1 MFLLPSIQD
10 FIDDKTPDSIEFCL
24 LVCLT
29 NGDGD
34 PYAIQQ
40 MRSILGLPWYLVDSS
55 VPAWMF
61 DEDYWYKLAKDP
73 DVDDIC
79 VNPLFAAS
87 LFLHVSQTIINRFAD
102 QISQK
107 YCFTDKSGA
116 LLLAKVVRCF
126 RKNLSKGN
134 TFSEREYQRMMESRY
149 IQAVLV
155 WMAFLS
161 GKTNFLSSL
170 PSDVLVAFWDQFVT
184 VFRREPIVLAA
195 NLRENLKSFLLDK
208 EKEGV
213 LHAAEIT
220 PSQFFLF
227 YIDCFNGANLH
238 KISAEVVAQIPAY
251 FFLSLFYTFGGHYKE
266 AVATIQKACK
276 EISNKRVVDD
286 PFLNTFLGIYLLLGK
301 QEPSL
306 FKKAVSLASLKQ
318 TKIPRDGGML
328 FELCSRI
335 TDTESSEWDSAVR
348 NYLQGFN
355 PESFSFWRA
364 LLCTKLRPE
373 STQRDKLK
381 SYADAPELPM
391 FFRREADA
399 VLNPEKYENGE
410 TTFSYANKTCDF
422 GVPPLMSLIKVQAEW
437 ERVIER
443 IIQIQNSRTRRP
455 DTEDSERFV
464 YEVDKDTLEIWPRLQ
479 KRTKN
484 GSWTSGKSL
493 TLSAFKKST
502 SPSGPVENALRN
514 LVEGGERF
522 VSSRLGGA
530 EAMSHLIGYPYV
542 YRLDTDLSQRIEV
555 CKGSLELS
563 FTKNKNGEIV
573 PHHNLENFSQ
583 AALLTY
589 DYLSVWESPEVLKI
603 YHLSHEEQQILGQLN
618 KVKSF
623 PARSVKPLTQ
633 MIKEISTDIPVL
645 SDLVSDKEMKPTAK
659 AVSKITFQFSP
670 TDYNCYSVHAVVRP
684 VPGSTMA
691 FEPGHG
697 LQFVTVNVNKEPVSV
712 CRDLKKEKTNWEEIE
727 NKLLSFS
734 DYQENSD
741 TWILNTEQ
749 VLEFME
755 VLRENKG
762 ICDIAWPQ
770 EVKFKVDKPPITF
783 DSINLNIRSIGSWLT
798 MQGKVQ
804 LDGKTALE
812 MDELLDKIRE
822 AKGRFIKLDDTEYVA
837 ISDKLKKVL
846 SQIAKVTHKKKKEL
860 EISAFNAGSLKELED
875 AGVSLNAD
883 QEYRDLLSRID
894 SANNLN
900 VSVPSALQAELRSY
914 QIDGFEWLARLAHW
928 GAGAILADD
937 MGLGKTIQ
945 TITLLLF
952 RASQGPSLVVTP
964 SSVLYNWRD
973 EISRFAPSLNIH
985 IFNSGDR
992 KKILE
997 TAGNND
1003 VVLCTYG
1010 VLSSEIE
1017 NMSKPVWNV
1026 VVLDE
1031 AHAIKNRTSQISKN
1045 VHSLKSKARVLLT
1058 GTPIQNHL
1066 SEIWNLFD
1074 FANPGLLGSLPD
1086 FSERFIIPIEKY
1098 QDKDQQRLLKKMIS
1112 PFLLRRTKAEVLE
1125 ELPQKTE
1132 ITIKVSMSPEETA
1145 LYENLRNNT
1154 LENLASGEIN
1164 SIQAMAALT
1173 KLRQAACNP
1182 KLVDA
1187 KLDIPSSK
1195 ASVFL
1200 ELVKDLIANNH
1211 RALVFSQF
1219 TSHLALIKQVLD
1231 EAKIEYLYL
1240 DGSTPTSE
1248 RKGLVEKFQ
1257 TGLTPIFLISL
1268 KAGGLGLNLTGADY
1282 VIHLDPWWN
1291 PAIEDQASDRAY
1303 RIGQERA
1310 VTIYRLITENT
1321 IEEKIIDLHLTKR
1334 SLADALL
1341 EGADMSSKLSKEEIL
1356 KLLSV

>member
-1 MFLLPSIQD
+1 
-10 FIDDKTPDSIEFCL
+10 
-24 LVCLT
+24 
-29 NGDGD
+29 
-34 PYAIQQ
+34 
-40 MRSILGLPWYLVDSS
+40 
-55 VPAWMF
+55 
-61 DEDYWYKLAKDP
+61 
-73 DVDDIC
+73 
-79 VNPLFAAS
+79 
-87 LFLHVSQTIINRFAD
+87 
-102 QISQK
+102 
-107 YCFTDKSGA
+107 
-116 LLLAKVVRCF
+116 
-126 RKNLSKGN
+126 
-134 TFSEREYQRMMESRY
+134 
-149 IQAVLV
+149 
-155 WMAFLS
+155 
-161 GKTNFLSSL
+161 
-170 PSDVLVAFWDQFVT
+170 
-184 VFRREPIVLAA
+184 
-195 NLRENLKSFLLDK
+195 
-208 EKEGV
+208 
-213 LHAAEIT
+213 
-220 PSQFFLF
+220 
-227 YIDCFNGANLH
+227 
-238 KISAEVVAQIPAY
+238 
-251 FFLSLFYTFGGHYKE
+251 
-266 AVATIQKACK
+266 
-276 EISNKRVVDD
+276 
-286 PFLNTFLGIYLLLGK
+286 
-301 QEPSL
+301 
-306 FKKAVSLASLKQ
+306 
-318 TKIPRDGGML
+318 
-328 FELCSRI
+328 
-335 TDTESSEWDSAVR
+335 
-348 NYLQGFN
+348 
-355 PESFSFWRA
+355 
-364 LLCTKLRPE
+364 
-373 STQRDKLK
+373 
-381 SYADAPELPM
+381 
-391 FFRREADA
+391 
-399 VLNPEKYENGE
+399 
-410 TTFSYANKTCDF
+410 
-422 GVPPLMSLIKVQAEW
+422 
-437 ERVIER
+437 
-443 IIQIQNSRTRRP
+443 
-455 DTEDSERFV
+455 
-464 YEVDKDTLEIWPRLQ
+464 
-479 KRTKN
+479 
-484 GSWTSGKSL
+484 
-493 TLSAFKKST
+493 
-502 SPSGPVENALRN
+502 
-514 LVEGGERF
+514 
-522 VSSRLGGA
+522 
-530 EAMSHLIGYPYV
+530 
-542 YRLDTDLSQRIEV
+542 
-555 CKGSLELS
+555 
-563 FTKNKNGEIV
+563 
-573 PHHNLENFSQ
+573 
-583 AALLTY
+583 
-589 DYLSVWESPEVLKI
+589 
-603 YHLSHEEQQILGQLN
+603 
-618 KVKSF
+618 
-623 PARSVKPLTQ
+623 
-633 MIKEISTDIPVL
+633 
-645 SDLVSDKEMKPTAK
+645 
-659 AVSKITFQFSP
+659 
-670 TDYNCYSVHAVVRP
+670 
-684 VPGSTMA
+684 
-691 FEPGHG
+691 
-697 LQFVTVNVNKEPVSV
+697 
-712 CRDLKKEKTNWEEIE
+712 
-727 NKLLSFS
+727 
-734 DYQENSD
+734 
-741 TWILNTEQ
+741 
-749 VLEFME
+749 
-755 VLRENKG
+755 
-762 ICDIAWPQ
+762 
-770 EVKFKVDKPPITF
+770 
-783 DSINLNIRSIGSWLT
+783 

-822 AKGRFIKLDDTEYVA
+822 AKGRFIKLNDTEYVA

-894 SANNLN
+894 SANDLN

>member
-1 MFLLPSIQD
+1 MFLLPSIHE
-10 FIDDKTPDSIEFCL
+10 FIDDATPDSIDFCL

-34 PYAIQQ
+34 PYAIEQ
-40 MRSILGLPWYLVDSS
+40 MRSILGLPWYLIDST
-55 VPAWMF
+55 VPGWML
-61 DEDYWYKLAKDP
+61 DEGYWYKLAKEP

-87 LFLHVSQTIINRFAD
+87 LFLHFSQTTINKYSD
-102 QISQK
+102 QISKK
-107 YCFTDKSGA
+107 YAFTDRSGA
-116 LLLAKVVRCF
+116 LLLAKVVCCF
-126 RKNLSKGN
+126 KRNFSKGDSL
-134 TFSEREYQRMMESRY
+134 SEREYHRMVDSRY

-161 GKTNFLSSL
+161 GKINFLSSL
-170 PSDVLVAFWDQFVT
+170 PADVLEAFWDQFVA
-184 VFRREPIVLAA
+184 VFRREPIILAA
-195 NLRENLKSFLLDK
+195 NLPEKLKSFLLAK
-208 EKEGV
+208 EEEGV
-213 LHAAEIT
+213 LDGAQIT

-227 YIDCFNGANLH
+227 YIDCFSGENLYKITAGVRTH
-238 KISAEVVAQIPAY
+238 ISAH
-251 FFLSLFYTFGGHYKE
+251 FFSSLFYTFRGHYKE
-266 AVATIQKACK
+266 AVTEIQKACK
-276 EISNKRVVDD
+276 VISSKRVVDD

-306 FKKAVSLASLKQ
+306 FKKAGSLASVKQ
-318 TKIPRDGGML
+318 AKLPREGGML
-328 FELCSRI
+328 FELCSQI
-335 TDTESSEWDSAVR
+335 TDTESYEWESAVT
-348 NYLQGFN
+348 NYLNGFN
-355 PESFSFWRA
+355 PRSFNFWRA
-364 LLCTKLRPE
+364 LLSTKLGLE
-373 STQRDKLK
+373 SSSRDELK
-381 SYADAPELPM
+381 SYADAPELPL

-410 TTFSYANKTCDF
+410 TTFSYADKTYDF
-422 GVPPLMSLIKVQAEW
+422 GAPPLMSLIKVQAEW

-443 IIQIQNSRTRRP
+443 IIQIQNSRTRSS
-455 DTEDSERFV
+455 DTEESERFV
-464 YEVDKDTLEIWPRLQ
+464 YEINENTLDILPRLQ

-522 VSSRLGGA
+522 IPSRLGGV
-530 EAMSHLIGYPYV
+530 EALSHLIGYPHV
-542 YRLDTDLSQRIEV
+542 YRSGTDLSQRIEV
-555 CKGSLELS
+555 RKGSLELS
-563 FTKNKNGEIV
+563 FTKNKDGEIV

-583 AALLTY
+583 DTLLTY
-589 DYLSVWESPEVLKI
+589 DYLSVWESLELVKI
-603 YHLSHEEQQILGQLN
+603 YHLSKEEQQILAQLN
-618 KVKSF
+618 KVSSF

-645 SDLVSDKEMKPTAK
+645 SDLVSDKDMKPTAK

-670 TDYNCYSVHAVVRP
+670 ADYNCYSVHAVVRP

-691 FEPGHG
+691 FEPGDG

-712 CRDLKKEKTNWEEIE
+712 SRDLKKEKVNWEDIE
-727 NKLLSFS
+727 NKLLGFT

-755 VLRENKG
+755 VLRENKK

-812 MDELLDKIRE
+812 MDQLLDKIRE
-822 AKGRFIKLDDTEYVA
+822 AKGRFIQLDDTEYVA

-860 EISAFNAGSLKELED
+860 EISAFNAGSLKELE
-875 AGVSLNAD
+875 AEGVSLNAD

-894 SANNLN
+894 SAKELK
-900 VSVPSALQAELRSY
+900 VAVPQTLQAELRSY
-914 QIDGFEWLARLAHW
+914 QIDGFEWLAKLSHW

-997 TAGNND
+997 NAGNND

-1017 NMSKPVWNV
+1017 NMAKRVWNV

-1045 VHSLKSKARVLLT
+1045 VHSLQSKARVLLT

-1086 FSERFIIPIEKY
+1086 FSERFILPIEKY

-1112 PFLLRRTKAEVLE
+1112 PFLLRRTKSEVLE

-1132 ITIKVSMSPEETA
+1132 ITIKVSMSQEETA

-1182 KLVDA
+1182 KLVDN

-1200 ELVKDLIANNH
+1200 ELVKELIANNH

-1248 RKGLVEKFQ
+1248 RKSLVEKFQ
-1257 TGLTPIFLISL
+1257 TGSTPIFLISL

-1303 RIGQERA
+1303 RMGQERA

>member
-1 MFLLPSIQD
+1 MFFIPSIKE
-10 FIDDKTPDSIEFCL
+10 FIAEKSVDDIEFCL

-34 PYAIQQ
+34 PYSIQQ
-40 MRSILGLPWYLVDSS
+40 MQYMIGIPWHFTDSR
-55 VPAWMF
+55 VPSWMF
-61 DEDYWYKLAKDP
+61 EEDYWYKLAKDK
-73 DVDDIC
+73 DINDIC

-87 LFLHVSQTIINRFAD
+87 MFLNLSPTLID
-102 QISQK
+102 K
-107 YCFTDKSGA
+107 YTDKLSDKFFFTDIIGA
-116 LLLAKVVRCF
+116 LLLAKVVRYF
-126 RKNLSKGN
+126 KRNFSKGN
-134 TFSEREYQRMMESRY
+134 SFTDREYKKMMNSRY

-155 WMAFLS
+155 WMTFLD

-170 PSDVLVAFWDQFVT
+170 PSDVLKTVWNQFVS
-184 VFRREPIVLAA
+184 VFRRDPIVLGA
-195 NLRENLKSFLLDK
+195 NLPDNVKSFFLAKGAEGLFDDALLAPK
-208 EKEGV
+208 E
-213 LHAAEIT
+213 
-220 PSQFFLF
+220 FFFF
-227 YIDCFNGANLH
+227 YIDCFSGANI
-238 KISAEVVAQIPAY
+238 KKMATKVAGQVPTC
-251 FFLSLFYTFGGHYKE
+251 FLSSLIYAFGGKYKE
-266 AVATIQKACK
+266 AVSTIQKACK
-276 EISNKRVVDD
+276 EISSKRVIDD

-301 QEPSL
+301 HDPSL
-306 FKKAVSLASLKQ
+306 FKKAVSLASVKQ
-318 TKIPRDGGML
+318 AKLPREAGTL
-328 FELCSRI
+328 FYLCSQI
-335 TDTESSEWDSAVR
+335 TDTSSYEWDNIATDYS
-348 NYLQGFN
+348 QGFN
-355 PESFSFWRA
+355 PTTFKFWRCLLSLKLEQRASSRKELESFA
-364 LLCTKLRPE
+364 E
-373 STQRDKLK
+373 
-381 SYADAPELPM
+381 APRMPL

-399 VLNPEKYENGE
+399 VLNPEKYGNGE
-410 TTFSYANKTCDF
+410 TTFKYENHVYDF
-422 GVPPLMSLIKVQAEW
+422 GVPPLISLIKTQAEW

-443 IIQIQNSRTRRP
+443 IIQIQNSRPKIQESEAT
-455 DTEDSERFV
+455 ERFV
-464 YEVDKDTLEIWPRLQ
+464 YEVDKDTLEVWPRLQ
-479 KRTKN
+479 KRHKN
-484 GSWTSGKSL
+484 GTWSSGKSL
-493 TLSAFKKST
+493 SLSAFKKST

-514 LVEGGERF
+514 MVELGVRF
-522 VSSRLGGA
+522 MPSQLRGINPLSR
-530 EAMSHLIGYPYV
+530 LIGYPYV
-542 YRLDTDLSQRIEV
+542 YLLNTGLSQRVDV

-563 FTKNKNGEIV
+563 FIKNEKGEIV
-573 PHHNLENFSQ
+573 PHHNLEEFTESQ
-583 AALLTY
+583 LLMHNY
-589 DYLSVWESPEVLKI
+589 FCAWVSPDVLKI
-603 YHLSHEEQQILGQLN
+603 YHLTKEEQLILEQLY

-623 PARSVKPLTQ
+623 PAISVKPLTQ
-633 MIKEISTDIPVL
+633 MIKEISTQIPVL
-645 SDLVSDKEMKPTAK
+645 SDLVSDKDMKPTAK
-659 AVSKITFQFSP
+659 SVSKIVFQFTP
-670 TDYNCYSVHAVVRP
+670 ADYNCYSVHAVVRP

-691 FEPGHG
+691 FQPGHG

-712 CRDLKKEKTNWEEIE
+712 KRDLKKEKLNWEEID
-727 NKLLSFS
+727 NKLLEFTDFQDDAES
-734 DYQENSD
+734 
-741 TWILNTEQ
+741 WVLNTEQ

-755 VLRENKG
+755 ILRENKK
-762 ICDIAWPQ
+762 ICDIAWPK

-783 DSINLNIRSIGSWLT
+783 NCLNLNIRSIGSWLT

-875 AGVSLNAD
+875 AGANLNAD

-894 SANNLN
+894 SANELK
-900 VSVPSALQAELRSY
+900 VTVPSALRAELRSY
-914 QIDGFEWLARLAHW
+914 QIDGFEWLAKLAHW

-945 TITLLLF
+945 TLTLLLF

-973 EISRFAPSLNIH
+973 EILRFAPSLNIH

-997 TAGNND
+997 TVSNND

-1017 NMSKPVWNV
+1017 NVSKQLWNV

-1031 AHAIKNRTSQISKN
+1031 AHVIKNRIAQISKK
-1045 VHSLKSKARVLLT
+1045 VHSLQSKARVLLT

-1098 QDKDQQRLLKKMIS
+1098 QDKEQQRLLKKMIT

-1145 LYENLRNNT
+1145 LYENLRSHT
-1154 LENLASGEIN
+1154 VQNLASGEIN

-1182 KLVDA
+1182 KLVESQ
-1187 KLDIPSSK
+1187 LDIPSSK

-1200 ELVKDLIANNH
+1200 ELVKELIANNH

-1231 EAKIEYLYL
+1231 EANIEYLYL
-1240 DGSTPTSE
+1240 DGSTSTTE
-1248 RKGLVEKFQ
+1248 RKALVEQFQ
-1257 TGLTPIFLISL
+1257 TGITPVFLISL

-1310 VTIYRLITENT
+1310 VTIYKLITENT

-1356 KLLSV
+1356 KLLSA